1 MLQCCIHMT
10 KLPDLL
16 IIFTFQKIYCMSA
29 LKMIPFMFI
38 LLFGLQNTNLVGQNY
53 WSPVEEKNINI
64 ENRSAREIIPEKYNT
79 FSLSLPEASNA
90 LRNVLPAYNDDI
102 EQSDS
107 RFWLPMPDGSM
118 VPFVVWE
125 ASVMEQPLADKYPSI
140 RSYKGYQA
148 NNKNVTA
155 RFTVGPLGFHAAI
168 RTEEGMA
175 YIDPYVPGETK
186 HYQVYYT
193 ADHKDAV
200 LSHPQLCGTS
210 DETMVRDGVASTRG
224 GYRQRDFRELR
235 RYRLALACTGEW
247 GAVRGTKEK
256 ALAEMV
262 TFVERANIVFE
273 AEIAAT
279 AVLIASND
287 QLIFLDGIT
296 DPYTNPNQG
305 LSILGQNTAILNG
318 RIGGANYEIGHV
330 FSICFDVGG
339 VAGGNI
345 CTPGKGAGVTCHN
358 GNSVTTG
365 IVLVFNHEVG
375 HQMTASHTFNK
386 CGDTDQLALGTAYEP
401 GSGSTIM
408 AYPGACGSDN
418 LGAPRDDYYHVASL
432 EQMLSFTDSDGADAY
447 ECAEK
452 VDIGNHVPV
461 IDMPYTDG
469 FSIPFSTP
477 FFLKASATDEDGDA
491 MRYTWE
497 QFDNQ
502 TSSPLGSPTGNAP
515 IFRSLKPNTNP
526 ARYFPNVSRILSGQ
540 FSDKSEL
547 LPTYGRDLTFRFVV
561 RDNHPM
567 GNAAVWEELK
577 FKVAG
582 NAGPFKMTFPI
593 LDYKWKIGEKV
604 KVTWDVANTDKAPV
618 NCSKV
623 DIFMAFNN
631 SLDFDS
637 DNLVPL
643 LLSTP
648 NDGEAEIIV
657 PNRES
662 IRARIVVKASNNIFF
677 TTNTFNSRIDA
688 PLNPTFFMDAD
699 QSFQEVCAPE
709 TATFGFSTT
718 GLSGF
723 SDSIRFEVVSGIPEG
738 AVASFS
744 NPDPLPGDK
753 TTLQLDLSN
762 VSATADYEIRVR
774 AFVPGLDTIE
784 RIIFLGVTSTR
795 LDYVQSFAPANGSN
809 GVGPTQRYVWEKRKD
824 ATSYELEVATSPA
837 FKSKD
842 IVISRI
848 VQDTQFASNTFLDK
862 ATIYY
867 WRVRASNACRDGAWS
882 ETFAFN
888 TEALNCN
895 VIKSGDLSINISA
908 TGLPVVEAQLP
919 VLVDAVISD
928 VNVKNIRGEHSW
940 SSDLE
945 VYLAAPSG
953 KEIALWKRRC
963 SSANGFNL
971 GLDDQ
976 SNDFFQCPISTSRIY
991 RPENKLSAFNGESAK
1006 GNWTLRI
1013 EDKASGNGGKL
1024 RNFDL
1029 EICANITLDPP
1040 VLTRNEILYMYP
1052 GEVRDISR
1060 DLLRAEDNNN
1070 GAAELQYTL
1079 VQKPSFGVLT
1089 INNLPMSE
1097 GSTFTQKDIDEGKLS
1112 YIHGFEEEKDD
1123 AFTFVVADGQG
1134 GWISITRFTI
1144 DTDLAAPSSAQD
1156 EFAEDRIL
1164 VYPNPTHGEVSVMHA
1179 DYTPYNGSLQIM
1191 DVRGT
1196 LISEFI
1202 VTGDRPSVDISQLRA
1217 GIYVF
1222 ILNENGKR
1230 FYKKLVKW

>member
-1 MLQCCIHMT
+1 MT
-10 KLPDLL
+10 ELPDVFF
-16 IIFTFQKIYCMSA
+16 IFTFQKILIMPAYQMLSGIVLWLLMFQSYC
-29 LKMIPFMFI
+29 LP
-38 LLFGLQNTNLVGQNY
+38 GQGY
-53 WSPVEEKNINI
+53 WKQAEEKNIRL
-64 ENRSAREIIPEKYNT
+64 ENRSVREIIPEKYAA
-79 FSLSLPEASNA
+79 FSLSLPDASNA
-90 LRNVLPAYNDDI
+90 LRSAADAYHDQI
-102 EQSDS
+102 GQSNS
-107 RFWLPMPDGSM
+107 MFWLPMPDGNM
-118 VPFVVWE
+118 IPFTIWE

-140 RSYKGYQA
+140 RSYKGFQSD
-148 NNKNVTA
+148 NRNITA
-155 RFTVGPLGFHAAI
+155 RFTAGPLGFHAAI
-168 RTEEGMA
+168 RTEEGMI
-175 YIDPYVPGETK
+175 YIDPYAPGETR
-186 HYQVYYT
+186 HYISYYT
-193 ADHKDAV
+193 ADHKDPV

-210 DETMVRDGVASTRG
+210 DETMIREGATAARG

-247 GAVRGTKEK
+247 GAVRGTREK

-262 TFVERANIVFE
+262 TFVERANIIFE

-279 AVLIASND
+279 AVLIARND
-287 QLIFLDGIT
+287 ELIFLDGTT

-305 LSILGQNTAILNG
+305 LSILGQNTPILNG

-358 GNSVTTG
+358 GNSVSTG

-452 VDIGNHVPV
+452 VDIGNHIPV
-461 IDMPYTDG
+461 IDMPYADG
-469 FSIPFSTP
+469 FSIPISTP

-491 MRYTWE
+491 LRFNWE

-526 ARYFPNVSRILSGQ
+526 ARYFPNVSRILNGQ
-540 FSDKSEL
+540 FNDKSEL
-547 LPTYGRDLTFRFVV
+547 LPTYGRELTFRFVA

-567 GNAAVWEELK
+567 GNAAVWQELK
-577 FKVAG
+577 CKVAG

-604 KVTWDVANTDKAPV
+604 TVTWDVANTDKAPV
-618 NCSKV
+618 NCPKV
-623 DIFMAFNN
+623 DIYMAFNN
-631 SLDFDS
+631 ILDFDS

-648 NDGEAEIIV
+648 NDGSAEIIV

-677 TTNTFNSRIDA
+677 TTNTYNSRIDA
-688 PLNPTFFMDAD
+688 PQYPTFFMNAE
-699 QSFQEVCAPE
+699 QSFQTVCAPE

-738 AVASFS
+738 AVASFTNAS
-744 NPDPLPGDK
+744 PLPGEK
-753 TTLQLDLSN
+753 TSLNLDLSD
-762 VSATADYEIRVR
+762 VSATADYEIRIR

-784 RIIFLGVTSTR
+784 RIVFLGVTSTR
-795 LDYVQSFAPANGSN
+795 LDDVLTFSPTNGSN
-809 GVGPTQRYVWEKRKD
+809 GVGPTQKYVWEKRAD
-824 ATSYELEVATSPA
+824 ATSYELQVATSPA
-837 FKSKD
+837 FQAND
-842 IVISRI
+842 IVITRM

-862 ATIYY
+862 ATIYF
-867 WRVRASNACRDGAWS
+867 WRVRAINACRDGRWS

-888 TEALNCN
+888 TEALSCN
-895 VIKSGDLSINISA
+895 VFKSGELSINISA
-908 TGLPVVEAQLP
+908 TGLPVVETQLP

-928 VNVKNIRGEHSW
+928 VNIINIRGEHSW

-945 VYLAAPSG
+945 VYLQAPSG

-1013 EDKASGNGGKL
+1013 EDKAAGNGGKL

-1029 EICANITLDPP
+1029 EICANIILNPP
-1040 VLTRNEILYMYP
+1040 VLTRNEILHMYP
-1052 GEVRDISR
+1052 GESRDISR
-1060 DLLRAEDNNN
+1060 DLLRAEDNNT
-1070 GAAELQYTL
+1070 AASDLVYTL
-1079 VQKPSFGVLT
+1079 VSKPSFGVLT
-1089 INNLPMSE
+1089 INNQPVSE

-1112 YIHGFEEEKDD
+1112 YIHGFDEEKDD
-1123 AFTFVVADGQG
+1123 AFSFVIADGQG
-1134 GWISITRFTI
+1134 GWVSITKFTI
-1144 DTDLAAPSSAQD
+1144 DTDLAAPSSAEN
-1156 EFAEDRIL
+1156 EFLDNRIL
-1164 VYPNPTHGEVSVMHA
+1164 VYPNPANAILWIMKA
-1179 DYTPYNGSLQIM
+1179 DNTPYAGGIQIM
-1191 DVRGT
+1191 DARGARVMEDY
-1196 LISEFI
+1196 LNPGS
-1202 VTGDRPSVDISQLRA
+1202 DSVDISNLQSGVYFLILR
-1217 GIYVF
+1217 V
-1222 ILNENGKR
+1222 EGKR
-1230 FYKKLVKW
+1230 IYRRVVKW